1 MEFEASRA
9 KAVDKLNYF
18 VENNLSE
25 YSKLRNFDF
34 GPDDRSNISCL
45 SPYITHGVINE
56 LEVIDKSLKKFSFA
70 KNEKFIQE
78 VLWRVYWKGWLE
90 LRPNVW
96 SDYLVELNN
105 LRNEFKSNQNYLNAI
120 EGKTNIECFN
130 QWVKELKENNYL
142 HNHTRMWFA
151 SIWIFTLE
159 LPWQLGAE
167 FFMQHLYD
175 GDAAS
180 NTLGWRWV
188 AGVQT
193 QGKHYLASEWN
204 IRKFT
209 NNRFQ
214 NIQLNENAP
223 PIFSDKT
230 YSIGK
235 KDFLNFEIL
244 EDKILFL
251 GNSNEIAE
259 SIACLKGKGPT
270 DTMELVYAQAN
281 ALGFDIGDV
290 IANGSALNEFRLMLI
305 RQGVDESVAQ
315 QLINEPWSVL
325 QRSPQQYSIQ
335 VEKSGY
341 LADLDALVIG
351 QVLCEAGAGRS
362 VQESDIDHGIGIE
375 IHRSIG
381 ERVESGDAIMTLD
394 GPFGIDIHLIQRL
407 KQAITISDY
416 QVKLGTRILET
427 VTISDC
433 PTT

>member
-1 MEFEASRA
+1 MKFEASRA
-9 KAVDKLNYF
+9 KAVDKLNDF

-142 HNHTRMWFA
+142 HNHARMWFA
-151 SIWIFTLE
+151 SIWTFTLE

-188 AGVQT
+188 AGIQT

-204 IRKFT
+204 IKKFT

-214 NIQLNENAP
+214 NIQLNENAS

-244 EDKILFL
+244 EDKILLIFENNMTFEFSDFKEHKFKKIL
-251 GNSNEIAE
+251 LISNESNRNIKLSEKVLKFKANLLKDQKTRLIE
-259 SIACLKGKGPT
+259 KSINCETININDLKNITEK
-270 DTMELVYAQAN
+270 VYALYPTVSENLNFIQN
-281 ALGFDIGDV
+281 NQLQNIKFLYRKLDQFSWQYCNKGFFNFKNYIPK
-290 IANGSALNEFRLMLI
+290 I
-305 RQGVDESVAQ
+305 
-315 QLINEPWSVL
+315 
-325 QRSPQQYSIQ
+325 
-335 VEKSGY
+335 
-341 LADLDALVIG
+341 
-351 QVLCEAGAGRS
+351 
-362 VQESDIDHGIGIE
+362 
-375 IHRSIG
+375 
-381 ERVESGDAIMTLD
+381 
-394 GPFGIDIHLIQRL
+394 
-407 KQAITISDY
+407 ISNFN
-416 QVKLGTRILET
+416 
-427 VTISDC
+427 
-433 PTT
+433 